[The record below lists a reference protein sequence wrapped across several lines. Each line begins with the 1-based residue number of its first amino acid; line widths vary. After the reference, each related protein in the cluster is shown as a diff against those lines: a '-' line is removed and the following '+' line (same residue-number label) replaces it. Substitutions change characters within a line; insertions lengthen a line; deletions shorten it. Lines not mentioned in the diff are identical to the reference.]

1 MARPEGL
8 LLPLGTPGRDSP
20 CPWRKGLQRPLE
32 LVPRQVLPDG
42 GLGAG
47 GIPQFSPDHLGQRG
61 GVSGAP
67 RPPEPTAATHVP
79 PRAPR
84 PQSPEARRGQRPRRH
99 RTILVATPVIPSE
112 SPLGRRLGLGLPSGP
127 GDPGGSRRGGLRP
140 APPKALAQPRGT
152 TLPRWLLQGSRHA
165 SVRGAAG
172 REARVSPLPRAKA
185 APALQTHGLEAP
197 ACTTGAATRGASQL
211 GGRPE
216 ARPLGLA
223 RGLGHMGSTR
233 PVPRGRGTLPGQACG
248 DQEPHS
254 QGRVPGSTASS
265 RPSRP
270 PACPRRKAAA
280 TSRTAPGPGARPHPG
295 PPPRP
300 GPTRSASHCTSH
312 GRWPS
317 PPRSGH
323 PRGCPGAAAPGSR
336 APPGPAG
343 DGAQGQGPGDLQG
356 RPSSLTVPFPL
367 APVTV

>member
-79 PRAPR
+79 PHAPR
-84 PQSPEARRGQRPRRH
+84 PQIPEARRGQRPRLH
-99 RTILVATPVIPSE
+99 TTILVATPVIPSE

-165 SVRGAAG
+165 SVRRG

-211 GGRPE
+211 GGQKPD
-216 ARPLGLA
+216 PWGWPQGWGTWGQPDQT
-223 RGLGHMGSTR
+223 RGVGAHFRGR
-233 PVPRGRGTLPGQACG
+233 PVEIRNPIPWEGGAEFPA
-248 DQEPHS
+248 
-254 QGRVPGSTASS
+254 
-265 RPSRP
+265 P
-270 PACPRRKAAA
+270 PP
-280 TSRTAPGPGARPHPG
+280 PPG
-295 PPPRP
+295 PPGRQPVHTGRRRRPHAQRQARAPAPTPDPRH
-300 GPTRSASHCTSH
+300 GPAPHEAPHIAHLTDDGLLLLAQVTLAAVRELPLQVLVHLQDLRAMGLRVRGLETCRA
-312 GRWPS
+312 GRPPSLCPFPS
-317 PPRSGH
+317 P
-323 PRGCPGAAAPGSR
+323 
-336 APPGPAG
+336 
-343 DGAQGQGPGDLQG
+343 Q
-356 RPSSLTVPFPL
+356 
-367 APVTV
+367 

>member
-1 MARPEGL
+1 MAGWRRRPSPEAGTRLARLLGPASWSGLQLPPGRQGGTTLSRVLSGREQPAASRPPVCWCVRGDRRGPGHGRQRPMYNSSQEKKTVARPEGL

-99 RTILVATPVIPSE
+99 TTILVATPVMPSE

-140 APPKALAQPRGT
+140 APRKALAQPRGT

-165 SVRGAAG
+165 SVRRVGRRGSPRFHEQRQHRPCRPTGWRLLPAPPERPQGAPASW
-172 REARVSPLPRAKA
+172 EARSQTPGAGPRAGA
-185 APALQTHGLEAP
+185 HGVNQT
-197 ACTTGAATRGASQL
+197 
-211 GGRPE
+211 RPE
-216 ARPLGLA
+216 G
-223 RGLGHMGSTR
+223 
-233 PVPRGRGTLPGQACG
+233 
-248 DQEPHS
+248 
-254 QGRVPGSTASS
+254 
-265 RPSRP
+265 
-270 PACPRRKAAA
+270 
-280 TSRTAPGPGARPHPG
+280 
-295 PPPRP
+295 
-300 GPTRSASHCTSH
+300 
-312 GRWPS
+312 
-317 PPRSGH
+317 
-323 PRGCPGAAAPGSR
+323 
-336 APPGPAG
+336 
-343 DGAQGQGPGDLQG
+343 
-356 RPSSLTVPFPL
+356 
-367 APVTV
+367 